1 MNNNISSIIEERART
16 ELERRF
22 PGWRVSVQVR
32 VEAEAHYH
40 LHADGVSII
49 DMAQWLAVVAIAT
62 PDGYVGVG
70 AEVDALTGA
79 QVWFVPES
87 EVVGDAA

>member
-1 MNNNISSIIEERART
+1 MNSNISSIIEERART

-22 PGWRVSVQVR
+22 PDWRVTVQVR

-40 LHADGVSII
+40 LLADGVSII
-49 DMAQWLAVVAIAT
+49 NMAQWLAVVAAVT
-62 PDGYVGVG
+62 PNGYVGVG
-70 AEVDALTGA
+70 AEVGALTGA

-87 EVVGDAA
+87 EVVGGAA